1 MSSSICAIQR
11 ATAVS
16 SSEKARVRNSKT
28 MIEKAQAS
36 GSVRLFSVRHEFPAE
51 WARFTSVKIDGTTRT
66 AGLSL
71 TLLPQHYPFWS
82 QGIVGSGKTEVNTVK
97 LFAKMLPTNKN
108 LDLNLY
114 DDADPAKS
122 NIKIDALN
130 QNPSLGNLLSGNL
143 LNIEA
148 CFSIRR

>member
-1 MSSSICAIQR
+1 
-11 ATAVS
+11 
-16 SSEKARVRNSKT
+16 
-28 MIEKAQAS
+28 MIEKAQAAR
-36 GSVRLFSVRHEFPAE
+36 SVRLFSVRHEFPTE

-71 TLLPQHYPFWS
+71 TLLPQHYPFWA
-82 QGIVGSGKTEVNTVK
+82 QGIVGSGKAEVNTVK